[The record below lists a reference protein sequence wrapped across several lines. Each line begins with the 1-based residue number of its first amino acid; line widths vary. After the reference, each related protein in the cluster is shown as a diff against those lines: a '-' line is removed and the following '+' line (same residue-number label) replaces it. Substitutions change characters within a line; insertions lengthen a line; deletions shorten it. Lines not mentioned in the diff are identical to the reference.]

1 MNAADLLSELAAR
14 GVDLSADGDRLRCRA
29 PEGALTDRLRAR
41 IAEAKP
47 DLLALLR
54 DGGPDRLLP
63 DPAAAHEPFP
73 LGEIQQAYWI
83 GRGNGFAVGVT
94 AHSYAEYDRPEA
106 LDAARLERAWGL
118 LLRRHPMLRA
128 VVDADGRQRVLP
140 EPPAWTLPVHDLR
153 EAATPQPVPRQAMPA
168 PSRTPLLDG
177 QTSPVAA
184 LEQRLAVIRDRLSHR
199 AEVPGRWPPF
209 KVELTL
215 LPEGRGR
222 VHLSGDLVAA
232 DAWSWQILARD
243 LGALYTD
250 PDTPLPPV
258 EITFRDYVL
267 AERRRPVRAADLA
280 YWRARAAT
288 LPPPPELPLATGG
301 PAEGDPRFVRL
312 GATLDAGTWRRLK
325 RRCAEE
331 NLTPST
337 VLLAAYS
344 AVLAEW
350 SKNRRFCLNQTLFN
364 RRPLHPGIGDVVGDF
379 TDFTVLDVD
388 CAREVPFVE
397 HARGLRDQLLE
408 HLAHGSVGGVRILR
422 EATRLRG
429 GPQPASAPVVFTSIL
444 SSRGQAMDAFAWL
457 GRQTYG
463 LSQTPQVWL
472 DQQLYEE
479 DGALVV
485 TWDLVEGLFAD
496 RVPETMLAAFLR
508 LLDDLAG
515 DDRCWR
521 TPWPVALP
529 AHTRAARER
538 YNSTGEPHEGPT
550 LHGLFAA
557 SVAATPAATAVVSG
571 ERALSYHEVDLLSR
585 RTARELR
592 HAGVRRG
599 DRVAVA
605 MEKGWEQVVAVL
617 AVLRAGAAYLPVDPH
632 WPDARRAALLTDADV
647 HHALTQPRLDLPW
660 PSGVRVHPVTDTPD
674 ARPGSSTDTGT
685 DTGGDTGP
693 DAGTGPDDLA
703 YVIFTSGST
712 GRPKGVTLTH
722 RAAVNTVLD
731 VNDRFGVSASDR
743 VLGVSA
749 LTFDLSVWDVFGTLA
764 AGGTLVLSGPEA
776 RRDPLAWAALMERH
790 RVTVWNSAP
799 ALLQLLTDARGER
812 PLAAPL
818 RLVLLSG
825 DWIPVTLP
833 DRVRA
838 LAPGARVIGL
848 GGATEGA
855 VWSIHH
861 PIDKVDPAWH
871 SIPYGT
877 PLRGQHMYVLDER
890 LSERPD
896 WAVGEICIGGA
907 GVATGYLG
915 APEQTARSFVVRP
928 ATGERI
934 YRTGD
939 LGRFRPEG
947 WIEFLG
953 REDQQVKLN
962 GHRIELEEIEAA
974 LLGHPAVTAAAVAVR
989 GEGHGRHLAAYAVA
1003 RAGAAPADEEDLLA
1017 HLAARLPEAM
1027 VPRGLTLVAALP
1039 LTANG
1044 KVDRARLAAER
1055 PRAAAPSPAVDD
1067 PALATVLE
1075 TATRVLDLDL
1085 TDPDLPLLAAGAD
1098 SLGLVRLAS
1107 ALGTAFGRRPPVEE
1121 LFRLG
1126 SPRAIAEWCARAE
1139 GPGETGSAAPT
1150 GPAVLTDPGE
1160 RARHTRSRPALRPLG
1175 PDALPLPDVPVREV
1189 PAVRR
1194 RTVRAFAPNPVPREA
1209 FAAFTGALRQWTDG
1223 ADVRARHPSTGAVHA
1238 VQAYVEIRPDRVEGT
1253 PGGTYYY
1260 HPAEHA
1266 LLPVGEGG
1274 RLPPGAHWPANR
1286 DTAGTAAFGVHL
1298 VLDRAALEPLYG
1310 ERARDLALIEAGCQT
1325 QLLATVAPAHGL
1337 GLCPVGGAAEDD
1349 VRTLFALTGAQL
1361 PVHCL
1366 LVGALPH

>member
-1 MNAADLLSELAAR
+1 MNATDLLSELAGR
-14 GVDLSADGDRLRCRA
+14 GVELRVDGGRLRCRA
-29 PEGALTDRLRAR
+29 PEGAVTDRLRAR

-47 DLLALLR
+47 DLLALLG
-54 DGGPDRLLP
+54 DGAPDRLLP
-63 DPAAAHEPFP
+63 DPDAAHEPFP
-73 LGEIQQAYWI
+73 LGDIQQAYWI

-106 LDAARLERAWGL
+106 LDAARLERAWRL

-128 VVDADGRQRVLP
+128 VVDAEGRQRVLP
-140 EPPAWTLPVHDLR
+140 EAPAWSLPVHDLR
-153 EAATPQPVPRQAMPA
+153 AQDARERE
-168 PSRTPLLDG
+168 R
-177 QTSPVAA
+177 
-184 LEQRLAVIRDRLSHR
+184 RLAAIRDRLSHR
-199 AEVPGRWPPF
+199 AEDPGRWPPF

-222 VHLSGDLVAA
+222 VHLSGDLLAA

-250 PDTPLPPV
+250 PDTPQAPLEV
-258 EITFRDYVL
+258 SFRDYVL
-267 AERRRPVRAADLA
+267 AERRRPVRATDLA
-280 YWRARAAT
+280 YWRNRAAT
-288 LPPPPELPLATGG
+288 LPPPPELPLAANG
-301 PAEGDPRFVRL
+301 PAEGEARFVRL
-312 GATLDAGTWRRLK
+312 DGTLDAETWGRLK
-325 RRCAEE
+325 RRSAEE
-331 NLTPST
+331 GLTAST
-337 VLLAAYS
+337 LLLAAYS

-388 CAREVPFVE
+388 CGREVPFVE
-397 HARGLRDQLLE
+397 HARGLRDQLFE
-408 HLAHGSVGGVRILR
+408 HLAHGTLGGVRILR
-422 EATRLRG
+422 EATRQRG
-429 GPQPASAPVVFTSIL
+429 GGEPASAPVVFTSIL

-496 RVPETMLAAFLR
+496 RVPENMLAAFLG
-508 LLDDLAG
+508 LLGDLAE
-515 DDRCWR
+515 DERCWR
-521 TPWPVALP
+521 TPWPVKLP
-529 AHTRAARER
+529 ADTRAARER
-538 YNSTGEPHEGPT
+538 YNDTGEPHEGPT

-557 SVAATPAATAVVSG
+557 SVAAAPGATAVVCG
-571 ERALSYHEVDLLSR
+571 ERALSYREVDLLSR
-585 RTARELR
+585 RTARDLR
-592 HAGVRRG
+592 DAGVRRG
-599 DRVAVA
+599 DRVAVV

-632 WPDARRAALLTDADV
+632 WPAARRAALLADADV
-647 HHALTQPRLDLPW
+647 RHALTQPWLDMSW
-660 PSGVRVHPVTDTPD
+660 PSGVHVHPVAGTPD
-674 ARPGSSTDTGT
+674 AGTAPGARTDADT
-685 DTGGDTGP
+685 DGDTGA

-712 GRPKGVTLTH
+712 GRPKGVSVTH
-722 RAAVNTVLD
+722 RAAVNTVVD
-731 VNDRFGVSASDR
+731 INDRFEVTASDR

-764 AGGTLVLSGPEA
+764 AGGTLVLPGPEA

-790 RVTVWNSAP
+790 QVTVWNSAP
-799 ALLQLLTDARGER
+799 ALLNLLTDAQGER

-818 RLVLLSG
+818 RLALLSG

-838 LAPGARVIGL
+838 LAPATRVIGL

-855 VWSIHH
+855 IWSIHH

-890 LSERPD
+890 LSDRPD

-1003 RAGAAPADEEDLLA
+1003 RAGAGPADEEDLTA
-1017 HLAARLPEAM
+1017 HLATRLPEAM
-1027 VPRGLTLVAALP
+1027 VPRDLTLVAALP

-1055 PRAAAPSPAVDD
+1055 PRPAAASPAVDD
-1067 PALATVLE
+1067 PALALVLE
-1075 TATRVLDLDL
+1075 TATGVLDLDL
-1085 TDPDLPLLAAGAD
+1085 TDPDVPLLAAGAD

-1126 SPRAIAEWCARAE
+1126 TPRAIAEWCARSE
-1139 GPGETGSAAPT
+1139 GPQETGSAVPT
-1150 GPAVLTDPGE
+1150 GPAVPPGPAVLTDSGE

-1175 PDALPLPDVPVREV
+1175 PEALPLPDVPVQEAPV
-1189 PAVRR
+1189 VRR
-1194 RTVRAFAPNPVPREA
+1194 RTVRAFAPGPVPREA
-1209 FAAFTGALRQWTDG
+1209 FAALTGALRQWTEG

-1238 VQAYVEIRPDRVEGT
+1238 VQAYVEIRAERVEGI

-1274 RLPPGAHWPANR
+1274 RLSPGAHWPANR
-1286 DTAGTAAFGVHL
+1286 DTADTAAFGIHL
-1298 VLDRAALEPLYG
+1298 VLDRQALEPLYG
-1310 ERARDLALIEAGCQT
+1310 ERSRDLALIEAGCQT
-1325 QLLATVAPAHGL
+1325 QLLATVAPAHDL
-1337 GLCPVGGAAEDD
+1337 GLCPVGGASETD
-1349 VRTLFALTGAQL
+1349 VRTLFGLTAAHL
-1361 PVHCL
+1361 PLHCL
-1366 LVGALPH
+1366 LVGACPTDRRAPHNRPTAPEEKQ